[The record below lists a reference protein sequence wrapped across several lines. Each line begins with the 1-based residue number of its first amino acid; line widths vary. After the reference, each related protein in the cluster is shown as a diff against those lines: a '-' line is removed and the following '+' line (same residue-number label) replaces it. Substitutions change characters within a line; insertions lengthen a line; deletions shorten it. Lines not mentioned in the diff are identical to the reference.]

1 MKCPYCASEIADEAL
16 VCAVCRRDLF
26 LVKSLLERIAS
37 LEEQLA
43 ARPMSSA
50 DASSEALAQALPEP
64 VVEARQPVSPHSWS
78 LALASVL
85 VPLVLLMLGHWLF
98 VFVYDAKILYLRIF
112 ALLLPLTFGFF
123 FARASRLSL
132 VPGVLTSFVM
142 AGLAVFGMSA
152 VTGWIDGVPV
162 LPQNMIEV
170 REFIEFAASIGF
182 SFMTGF
188 WLQYWLIRRQAQQQ
202 AELLHLQ
209 AAGGVG
215 GLGGKLT
222 DSLTKWSDFGSA
234 TVAFATTVLSIYT
247 GLKDIVG

>member
-26 LVKSLLERIAS
+26 LVKPLLERIAS

-43 ARPMSSA
+43 ARPAHASDAPAELADVAETPLGETEVSA
-50 DASSEALAQALPEP
+50 PQRSWSFALAC
-64 VVEARQPVSPHSWS
+64 
-78 LALASVL
+78 VL
-85 VPLVLLMLGHWLF
+85 VPLLLLMLGHWLF
-98 VFVYDAKILYLRIF
+98 AFVYDAKVLYLRIF
-112 ALLLPLTFGFF
+112 ALLLPLPFGFF

-132 VPGVLTSFVM
+132 LPGVLTAFVM
-142 AGLAVFGMSA
+142 AGAAVFGMSA
-152 VTGWIDGVPV
+152 LTGWLDGVPV
-162 LPQNMIEV
+162 LPQNMVEV
-170 REFIEFAASIGF
+170 REFVEFAASIGF

-188 WLQYWLIRRQAQQQ
+188 WLQYWALRRLAQQQ
-202 AELLHLQ
+202 EALQ
-209 AAGGVG
+209 RLRAAGVG

-234 TVAFATTVLSIYT
+234 AVAFATTVLSIYT